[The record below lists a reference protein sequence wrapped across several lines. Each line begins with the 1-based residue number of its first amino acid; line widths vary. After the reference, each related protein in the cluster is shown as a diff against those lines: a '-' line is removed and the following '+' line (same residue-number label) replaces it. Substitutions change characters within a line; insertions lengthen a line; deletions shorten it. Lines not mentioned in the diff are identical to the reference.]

1 MRRRER
7 GPKNEKMEE
16 GEKSPSR
23 GRPRVP
29 ERRRGSMGDLPSEE
43 RQYLHVGEQYS
54 PDLVKQHGSDD
65 EKEHRAP
72 LDLEYHSPDLHD
84 AQYAFPDERSSMNE
98 KPPCPGELMAL
109 LRTLEGKE
117 CLGKNVEGEDPDD
130 EICGLKATTDVT
142 DPDPKV
148 VKSMEKPALS
158 SGSSETEKAKVVKS
172 SGAKAGEPKPHGT
185 GRGGSKS
192 RMGREEK
199 KEDTAI

>member
-1 MRRRER
+1 
-7 GPKNEKMEE
+7 
-16 GEKSPSR
+16 
-23 GRPRVP
+23 
-29 ERRRGSMGDLPSEE
+29 MGDLPSEE

-54 PDLVKQHGSDD
+54 PDLVKQQGSDD

-72 LDLEYHSPDLHD
+72 LDLEYHSLDLQD
-84 AQYAFPDERSSMNE
+84 AQHAFPDEGSIMNE
-98 KPPCPGELMAL
+98 KPPCPREMMAL
-109 LRTLEGKE
+109 LRTLEGKG
-117 CLGKNVEGEDPDD
+117 CLGKNVEEDPDD

-172 SGAKAGEPKPHGT
+172 SGAKAGGPKPHGI

-192 RMGREEK
+192 R
-199 KEDTAI
+199 

>member
-1 MRRRER
+1 
-7 GPKNEKMEE
+7 
-16 GEKSPSR
+16 
-23 GRPRVP
+23 
-29 ERRRGSMGDLPSEE
+29 MGDLPSEE
-43 RQYLHVGEQYS
+43 RRYLHVGEQYS
-54 PDLVKQHGSDD
+54 PDLAKQQGSDD

-84 AQYAFPDERSSMNE
+84 AQYAFPDEGSIMNE
-98 KPPCPGELMAL
+98 KPPCTGELMAL
-109 LRTLEGKE
+109 LRTLEGRD
-117 CLGKNVEGEDPDD
+117 CHGKKGEGEDPDN
-130 EICGLKATTDVT
+130 EICGLKATADVT

-192 RMGREEK
+192 RYYNCTNYRESRRTGPTK
-199 KEDTAI
+199 

>member
-1 MRRRER
+1 
-7 GPKNEKMEE
+7 
-16 GEKSPSR
+16 
-23 GRPRVP
+23 
-29 ERRRGSMGDLPSEE
+29 MGDLPSEE

-54 PDLVKQHGSDD
+54 PDLAKQQGSDD

-72 LDLEYHSPDLHD
+72 LDLKYHSPDLHD
-84 AQYAFPDERSSMNE
+84 AQYAFPDEGSIMNE
-98 KPPCPGELMAL
+98 KPPCTGELMAL

-142 DPDPKV
+142 DPDLKV
-148 VKSMEKPALS
+148 VKSMKTPALS
-158 SGSSETEKAKVVKS
+158 RSPTPKEKAKVVKS

-192 RMGREEK
+192 RYYNCTNYRESRRTGPTK
-199 KEDTAI
+199 